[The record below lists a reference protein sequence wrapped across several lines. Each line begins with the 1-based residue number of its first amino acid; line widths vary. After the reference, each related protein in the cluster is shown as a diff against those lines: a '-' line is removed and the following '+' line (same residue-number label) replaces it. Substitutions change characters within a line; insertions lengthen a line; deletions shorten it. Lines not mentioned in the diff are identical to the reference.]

1 MGLIKCP
8 DCGNMVSDSAFSCP
22 KCGRPM
28 RKATRQDVDNNQQL
42 AENSKP
48 DFPPALFFIFSGRP
62 SDFCIS
68 SIMVLPCG
76 RIPQ

>member
-28 RKATRQDVDNNQQL
+28 RKATRQDADNNQQL
-42 AENSKP
+42 ADNSKP
-48 DFPPALFFIFSGRP
+48 DFPPALF
-62 SDFCIS
+62 
-68 SIMVLPCG
+68 
-76 RIPQ
+76 